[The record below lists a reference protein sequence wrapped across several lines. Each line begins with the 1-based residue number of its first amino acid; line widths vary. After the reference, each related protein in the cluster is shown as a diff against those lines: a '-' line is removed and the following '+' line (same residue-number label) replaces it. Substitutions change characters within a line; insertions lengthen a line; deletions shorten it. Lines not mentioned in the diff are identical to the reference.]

1 MTEQI
6 ASPSQKLA
14 TLTAAFLRSSLPL
27 QALGG
32 LMCAA
37 ALVGGLLAA
46 SLGQRFAGLLFALA
60 LMGGLPL
67 AWYALRI
74 RFDVAAFELIGEHS
88 DVEHAL
94 ADFDA
99 ALRQLGLRQKA
110 DPRDLMQRAHATR
123 GLVYRLA
130 AVVCGQLVL
139 VLIGMGALY
148 A

>member
-1 MTEQI
+1 MTEQT
-6 ASPSQKLA
+6 ASSTRHLA

-37 ALVGGLLAA
+37 AVAGALLAA
-46 SLGQRFAGLLFALA
+46 AHGQRCAGFLFALA
-60 LMGGLPL
+60 LMGALPL

-74 RFDVAAFELIGEHS
+74 RFDVAAFELIAEHA
-88 DVEHAL
+88 DDAL

-110 DPRDLMQRAHATR
+110 DPRDLVQRAHATR

-130 AVVCGQLVL
+130 AVVCSQLVL
-139 VLIGMGALY
+139 VLIGMGSLY